1 MNNVQLIGNLT
12 RDPDISETTKH
23 ISVARF
29 TIAVNRPFTSG
40 ENKVTDFFNIIAWRG
55 LAENCAKYLSKGSK
69 VGVIG
74 YLQNDSYTDK
84 NGDKRFTTKIIA
96 NSIEFLSTPRDLNGI
111 NDNGNYNRS
120 SNKGQQME
128 IVEDDDLPF

>member
-1 MNNVQLIGNLT
+1 MNTVQLIGNLT
-12 RDPDISETTKH
+12 RDPEVSETANH

-29 TIAVNRPFTSG
+29 SIAVNRPYTSG
-40 ENKVTDFFNIIAWRG
+40 ENKVTDFFNIVAWRG
-55 LAENCAKYLSKGSK
+55 LAENCGKYLCKGSK
-69 VGVIG
+69 VAVVGH
-74 YLQNDSYTDK
+74 LQNNSYTDK
-84 NGDKRFTTKIIA
+84 NGDRRTITNILA
-96 NSIEFLSTPRDLNGI
+96 ETIEFLSTPRDLNGN